1 MKTLFQTEELTP
13 LEERALKRIE
23 AICKQYGGDEK
34 LRYAARDAMIWL
46 SSQSEI
52 QGRVYR
58 RQKRNKKL
66 GYED

>member
-1 MKTLFQTEELTP
+1 MKTLFQSEELTP
-13 LEERALKRIE
+13 LEERAKQRIE
-23 AICKQYGGDEK
+23 AICKLYGGDEK

-58 RQKRNKKL
+58 RKKRNEK
-66 GYED
+66 DSI

>member
-58 RQKRNKKL
+58 RQKRDKQ
-66 GYED
+66 